1 MSNKL
6 KTLLGGWPGLV
17 SMVVKWRFWKM
28 TGGYFLRPL
37 LEEAIIFVKI
47 MRFIYSLN
55 FKPKQQQSQG
65 AEDQLVLYEGKA

>member
-17 SMVVKWRFWKM
+17 SVVVKLGFWKM

-37 LEEAIIFVKI
+37 LEAAIIFVKI
-47 MRFIYSLN
+47 KTIKADF
-55 FKPKQQQSQG
+55 SQ
-65 AEDQLVLYEGKA
+65 L